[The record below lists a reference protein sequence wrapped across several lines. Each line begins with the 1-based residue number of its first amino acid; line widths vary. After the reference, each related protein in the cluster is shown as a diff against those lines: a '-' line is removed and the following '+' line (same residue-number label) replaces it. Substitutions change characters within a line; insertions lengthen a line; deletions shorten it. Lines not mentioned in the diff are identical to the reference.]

1 MRQTKIKNEKVA
13 KLGDRGRFATEITI
27 FPELNAFR
35 KFLFRNGDLTLALAG
50 RWRPRLCC
58 GAVVGG
64 QFTAKGLGENSFF
77 C

>member
-50 RWRPRLCC
+50 RWRPLRV
-58 GAVVGG
+58 GAGRG
-64 QFTAKGLGENSFF
+64 KSGRAPG
-77 C
+77 